1 MKDGIKMLYEKNV
14 SGALIADSLEPV
26 DLNATFTTSFSHPY
40 VGFVSFSNMV
50 LWSLEVSP

>member
-1 MKDGIKMLYEKNV
+1 MLYEKNV